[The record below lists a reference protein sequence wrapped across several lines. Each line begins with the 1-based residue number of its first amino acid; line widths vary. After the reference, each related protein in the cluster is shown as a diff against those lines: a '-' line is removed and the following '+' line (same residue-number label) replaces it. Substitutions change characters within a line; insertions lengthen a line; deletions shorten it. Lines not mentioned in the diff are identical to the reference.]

1 MVFKHIFHNF
11 FERLTAY
18 ETLEL
23 GSKTFI
29 QRSEAQSSVN
39 KGDPRAGGAE
49 NFVWTKTFCIPRS
62 RLLNKS

>member
-18 ETLEL
+18 KTLEL
-23 GSKTFI
+23 SSKTFI

-49 NFVWTKTFCIPRS
+49 NFV
-62 RLLNKS
+62 